1 MVSIYSYCLIYVSLI
16 GYLASVTHACTNG
29 EINDNTVTEKD
40 ISDVIQ
46 AHNDYRATVALR
58 QLDDQPPAQNM
69 QEMTWDNKLA
79 ERAQYWADQC
89 NFKHDENREKKTG
102 QNLYIIYYGG
112 SHAERQHNF
121 TAAIKSWY
129 DENQYYKYKKL
140 QKGDSRDPRTQ
151 TGHYT
156 QVVWANTNKVGCGFA
171 SYYHTGKKQDQILY
185 VCNYA
190 PAGNYEGEYP
200 YIKGEPNCEGNGMSN
215 SDIDGLCK
223 K

>member
-1 MVSIYSYCLIYVSLI
+1 
-16 GYLASVTHACTNG
+16 
-29 EINDNTVTEKD
+29 VTEKD

-89 NFKHDENREKKTG
+89 KFEHDKNREKQTG

-112 SHAERQHNF
+112 LHAERQHNF

-156 QVVWANTNKVGCGFA
+156 QVVRA
-171 SYYHTGKKQDQILY
+171 
-185 VCNYA
+185 
-190 PAGNYEGEYP
+190 
-200 YIKGEPNCEGNGMSN
+200 
-215 SDIDGLCK
+215 
-223 K
+223 